1 MKDDQA
7 ARRRNIHETLS
18 RIAQQ
23 GGIPAKRID
32 VPWLVDAVLTLDEA
46 SLSIEQA
53 LVLGVYL
60 VGVARGA
67 VTEQAVS
74 N

>member
-1 MKDDQA
+1 MKDEAA

-23 GGIPAKRID
+23 GGIPARRID
-32 VPWLVDAVLTLDEA
+32 VPWLVEAVESLEEA
-46 SLSIEQA
+46 SISVEQA

>member
-1 MKDDQA
+1 MKDETA

-23 GGIPAKRID
+23 GGIPARRVD
-32 VPWLVDAVLTLDEA
+32 VPWLVETVEA
-46 SLSIEQA
+46 LEEAGISVEQA
-53 LVLGVYL
+53 LVLGAYL
-60 VGVARGA
+60 VGSARGA
-67 VTEQAVS
+67 VTQQAAT